1 MSASVKVLPVFIG
14 FLIGFFTI
22 IMGWVIKKYQYVQVL
37 AGYDANKHSYLDE
50 KKISDFVGYHFFIA
64 GLIMVI
70 ASVFTMFL
78 NFNLFI
84 ISIIIYSLLILK
96 MVVHLNI
103 NIKNHRFNKKIE
115 N

>member
-1 MSASVKVLPVFIG
+1 MGGLENVLLSFVG
-14 FLIGFFTI
+14 FLIGLFTI

-37 AGYDANKHSYLDE
+37 AGYDANKYSYLDE
-50 KKISDFVGYHFFIA
+50 KKVSDFVGYHFFIA
-64 GLIMVI
+64 GLIMVM
-70 ASVFTMFL
+70 ASIFTIFL
-78 NFNLFI
+78 NSKLFI

-103 NIKNHRFNKKIE
+103 NIKNHRFDKKIE

>member
-1 MSASVKVLPVFIG
+1 MGGSENVLLVFVG
-14 FLIGFFTI
+14 FLVGLFTI
-22 IMGWVIKKYQYVQVL
+22 IMGWVIKKYQYVQIL
-37 AGYDANKHSYLDE
+37 AGYDVNKHSYLDE

-70 ASVFTMFL
+70 ASIFTIFL
-78 NFNLFI
+78 DFNLFI

-103 NIKNHRFNKKIE
+103 NIKNHRFDRKIE